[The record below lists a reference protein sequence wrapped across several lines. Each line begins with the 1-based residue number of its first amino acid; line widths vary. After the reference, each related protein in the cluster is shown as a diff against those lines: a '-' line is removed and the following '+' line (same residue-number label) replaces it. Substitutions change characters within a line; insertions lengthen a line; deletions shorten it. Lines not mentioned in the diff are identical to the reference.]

1 MSAKWHY
8 AIKTWQTK
16 IWKPVFALSKL
27 LLLDTH
33 STQVIRRYRLIF
45 CSHLELN
52 QFSSF
57 PEVVIKKRPCI
68 SCNICCKLFQRMFSD
83 PVKRKWVRW
92 SNFNINIMN
101 NFLNKYISLNIKIFV
116 QLLILEFLWKISRKR
131 VSFIIWGGL
140 FVKTCVIKLRE
151 GFKKN
156 IKKVK
161 GIFHLRNG

>member
-92 SNFNINIMN
+92 SNFNISIKN
-101 NFLNKYISLNIKIFV
+101 NFLNKN
-116 QLLILEFLWKISRKR
+116 
-131 VSFIIWGGL
+131 
-140 FVKTCVIKLRE
+140 
-151 GFKKN
+151 
-156 IKKVK
+156 
-161 GIFHLRNG
+161 IFHWTSKYLFSCWYWSFSERLAEKESASSSEEDCLSRLVSSNLGKVSKK

>member
-92 SNFNINIMN
+92 SNFNINIKN
-101 NFLNKYISLNIKIFV
+101 NFLNKKIFHWTSKYLFSCWYWSFSKRLAEKESASSSEEDCLSRLV
-116 QLLILEFLWKISRKR
+116 SSNLGKVSKKILK
-131 VSFIIWGGL
+131 
-140 FVKTCVIKLRE
+140 KL
-151 GFKKN
+151 
-156 IKKVK
+156 KV
-161 GIFHLRNG
+161 FST